1 MTIQSHL
8 DGMKDYV
15 DKLGDEYEKSYLR
28 VARQQRIDEEY
39 LKRRV
44 GDLASRREDSQNN
57 PGQQSDSTEDG
68 GSAPL
73 ADLVGGL
80 AYRQCEP
87 DRSDPVYLPTLAW
100 KMLQN
105 PEEFARLV
113 AFLDTCDYEKS
124 DFVQGFAGL
133 KPMLEKRAGI
143 KKRKKD
149 FQPAILPTRADTLG
163 RSHQDRDTAS

>member
-1 MTIQSHL
+1 MR
-8 DGMKDYV
+8 DYV
-15 DKLGDEYEKSYLR
+15 DKLGGEYEKSYLR

-44 GDLASRREDSQNN
+44 GDLASRREDSQNS

-68 GSAPL
+68 GSAPV

-80 AYRQCEP
+80 AYRQWEP

-113 AFLDTCDYEKS
+113 AFLDTCDYKKS
-124 DFVQGFAGL
+124 DFVQGFADV

-149 FQPAILPTRADTLG
+149 YQLAILSTHADTPG
-163 RSHQDRDTAS
+163 RSHQNRDTTS